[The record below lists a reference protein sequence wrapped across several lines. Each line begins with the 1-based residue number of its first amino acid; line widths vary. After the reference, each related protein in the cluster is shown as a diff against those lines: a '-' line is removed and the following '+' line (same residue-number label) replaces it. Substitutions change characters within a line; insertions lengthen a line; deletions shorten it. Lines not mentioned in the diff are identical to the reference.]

1 MSLNVSEPNTRLCE
15 PNRGVDR
22 KHDPLAKTSSL
33 SRPSGVQTP
42 QNVSDHQRA
51 PPARLLS
58 IKRVPSMRSV
68 DLAPEP
74 MNLNVRFETSV
85 STNSLEVNMPLYVPA

>member
-1 MSLNVSEPNTRLCE
+1 MLCE

-22 KHDPLAKTSSL
+22 KYEPLAKTSSL

-58 IKRVPSMRSV
+58 ISRVPSMRSV

-74 MNLNVRFETSV
+74 MNLSVRFETSASTKSFDV
-85 STNSLEVNMPLYVPA
+85 SMPL

>member
-1 MSLNVSEPNTRLCE
+1 M
-15 PNRGVDR
+15 
-22 KHDPLAKTSSL
+22 SSL

-58 IKRVPSMRSV
+58 MSSVPSMRSV

-74 MNLNVRFETSV
+74 MNWNVRFETSA
-85 STNSLEVNMPLYVPA
+85 STNSFDVSMPL